1 MFRVEGASPK
11 ELILYAKKIV
21 LNRTA
26 IWRISKVIDSVY
38 RDLDR
43 TTELAK
49 QFLNLESE
57 RR

>member
-26 IWRISKVIDSVY
+26 IWRISKVIDSVC

-49 QFLNLESE
+49 QFLNLESG